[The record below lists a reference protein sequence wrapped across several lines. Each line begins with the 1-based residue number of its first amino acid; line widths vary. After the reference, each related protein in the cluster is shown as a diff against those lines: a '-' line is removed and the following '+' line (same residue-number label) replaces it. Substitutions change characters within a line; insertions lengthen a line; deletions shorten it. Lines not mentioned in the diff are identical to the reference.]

1 MLFIFTFSLQRKTDN
16 TSNFETLI
24 TQDAVIKFLFTY
36 NPLVINVTQK
46 RQSAMVKDANW
57 LLPEGVEEI
66 LPDEAVKLEML
77 RRGVLDDLISRG
89 FQLVMPPVMEFVD
102 SLLTGTGEELDTQ
115 TYKFMDQHTNRMLGI
130 RADITPQVARIDSH
144 YLADQ
149 DINRLCYAG
158 TVLRT
163 QPSQM
168 GGQREL
174 LQIGAEIFGISDV
187 SADIQV
193 IDSMLAALNLSQAK
207 DITLSLG
214 HVGIYRALLKEQNIS
229 GALEHALRD
238 VLLRKST
245 PDLDELSGELDISPF
260 KKLLSLAG
268 SASVLQTAKE
278 LFDSNVDIAQ
288 SLSQLDAVLEHLTS
302 EQTSSHNPINVHID
316 LADVAGYRYHTGLT
330 FNAFAAGRGRTVAQG
345 GRYDRIGEQFG
356 RARPAT
362 GFSADLKTLVKLG

>member
-1 MLFIFTFSLQRKTDN
+1 
-16 TSNFETLI
+16 
-24 TQDAVIKFLFTY
+24 
-36 NPLVINVTQK
+36 
-46 RQSAMVKDANW
+46 MVKDANW

-66 LPDEAVKLEML
+66 LPDEAIKLEML
-77 RRGVLDDLISRG
+77 RRGVLDDLIGRG
-89 FQLVMPPVMEFVD
+89 FNLVMPPVMEFVD

-115 TYKFMDQHTNRMLGI
+115 TYKFMDQHTHRMLGI
-130 RADITPQVARIDSH
+130 RADITPQIARIDSH

-174 LQIGAEIFGISDV
+174 FQIGAEVFGVEDE
-187 SADIQV
+187 SADIEV
-193 IDSMLAALNLSQAK
+193 IEAMLATLRLSHAA
-207 DITLSLG
+207 DVTLSLG
-214 HVGIYRALLKEQNIS
+214 HVGIYRALLKAQSIK
-229 GALEHALRD
+229 GAFEHQLRD

-245 PDLDELSGELDISPF
+245 PDLEELSDRINISPF
-260 KKLLSLAG
+260 KKLLGLAG
-268 SASVLQTAKE
+268 SASIIDTARVLFSGDDE
-278 LFDSNVDIAQ
+278 IEQ
-288 SLSQLDAVLEHLTS
+288 SLAQLQSVLTELAS
-302 EQTSSHNPINVHID
+302 ANDINIHID

-330 FNAFAAGRGRTVAQG
+330 FNAFVAGSGRTVAQG

>member
-1 MLFIFTFSLQRKTDN
+1 
-16 TSNFETLI
+16 
-24 TQDAVIKFLFTY
+24 
-36 NPLVINVTQK
+36 
-46 RQSAMVKDANW
+46 MVKDANW

-66 LPDEAVKLEML
+66 LPDEAIKLEML

-115 TYKFMDQHTNRMLGI
+115 TYKFMDQHTHRMLGI
-130 RADITPQVARIDSH
+130 RADITPQIARIDSH

-149 DINRLCYAG
+149 DTNRLCYAG

-163 QPSQM
+163 QPTQM

-174 LQIGAEIFGISDV
+174 LQIGAEVFGAEGEV
-187 SADIQV
+187 ADIEV
-193 IDSMLAALNLSQAK
+193 IESMLAALRLSNATGV
-207 DITLSLG
+207 TLSLG
-214 HVGIYRALLKEQNIS
+214 HVSIYRALLKDQAIT
-229 GALEHALRD
+229 GALEQQLRD

-245 PDLDELSGELDISPF
+245 PDLDLLKNRLDIAPF

-268 SASVLQTAKE
+268 SADTLETARVLFSGDNDVEQALGQLESVLTHLAS
-278 LFDSNVDIAQ
+278 DRDI
-288 SLSQLDAVLEHLTS
+288 
-302 EQTSSHNPINVHID
+302 NIHID
-316 LADVAGYRYHTGLT
+316 LADVAGYGYHTGLT
-330 FNAFAAGRGRTVAQG
+330 FNAFVAGSGRTVAQG